1 MSVAASS
8 KSVYWPSLLPPSLV
22 LWSLLVV
29 VWLVVYL
36 QVSSLD
42 LCKFFP
48 GFLGGRPSLF
58 GPRPSGLNFFL
69 FLFSSSLVF
78 SSIMGSRNFTRTLS
92 VDVSCFMESHSREDV
107 AKLIHGKYHENFGT
121 PTIQILPRGIARI
134 TFRDAAAKQNLLRH
148 DKISLGGRSC
158 KIFAERRFVTV
169 QVHHYPSEAFDCHVE
184 KVLMGFG
191 TVKGVKRQ
199 HWVGLPDIQTG
210 TRLVD
215 IFLDKHVPR
224 NLVIGGFNC
233 KTWYR
238 GQPVTCD
245 LCGEIGHVLS
255 QCPIRG
261 KCRRCREPGH
271 LARDCNRPAWDARDP
286 PPDVGSANAEPTPAE
301 AAASSAEDL
310 RDNQL
315 DELDSQVFADALSA
329 VSSSSSGEE
338 SEDEADCGGEDEPAM
353 GDGCESS
360 DSTLGDAGSIDSGVI
375 PKQGDDGTQKQVNVD
390 NVSESTLDN
399 ISINNEQ
406 VNDNESTINGNT
418 INGNTLKQLNVS
430 DGTIK
435 GNTLKQVN
443 VSESTLNN
451 NGTSNDNS
459 PLNNN
464 SIGNITLNNNGI
476 NNDNSDNSAPN
487 ASETTLKQ
495 FDGASVAPSKLV
507 PESSGVAVSAEMD
520 YESVKGSKRPAND
533 DGSSDDPSP
542 SWEDVV
548 VSEEVANAAPRLS
561 VVQGPALRKKTKPSL
576 TLARKGL
583 SAAVRAAA
591 DETLFKAGR
600 PRRQSSKHS

>member
-1 MSVAASS
+1 M
-8 KSVYWPSLLPPSLV
+8 
-22 LWSLLVV
+22 
-29 VWLVVYL
+29 
-36 QVSSLD
+36 
-42 LCKFFP
+42 
-48 GFLGGRPSLF
+48 
-58 GPRPSGLNFFL
+58 
-69 FLFSSSLVF
+69 
-78 SSIMGSRNFTRTLS
+78 RTLS
-92 VDVSCFMESHSREDV
+92 VDVSCFLQSHSREAV
-107 AKLIHGKYHENFGT
+107 AKLIHGKYNESFGT

-184 KVLMGFG
+184 KALMAFG

-199 HWVGLPDIQTG
+199 HWVGLPDVQTG

-271 LARDCNRPAWDARDP
+271 LARDCNRPAWDTRDP
-286 PPDVGSANAEPTPAE
+286 PPDVGSANADPTPAE
-301 AAASSAEDL
+301 AAASSADDV

-329 VSSSSSGEE
+329 VSSSSSSEE
-338 SEDEADCGGEDEPAM
+338 SEDEADCGEDEPAM

-360 DSTLGDAGSIDSGVI
+360 DSTVSNNDAGCESAVEHGNTESGVI
-375 PKQGDDGTQKQVNVD
+375 PKQSDDDSLKRVNVD
-390 NVSESTLDN
+390 NVSENTLSN

-418 INGNTLKQLNVS
+418 INGNTLKQVNVS
-430 DGTIK
+430 DGTIN
-435 GNTLKQVN
+435 GNTLKQVI

-451 NGTSNDNS
+451 NGISNDNS
-459 PLNNN
+459 PLNSNDISNGN
-464 SIGNITLNNNGI
+464 STLMNNGI
-476 NNDNSDNSAPN
+476 NNDNSITEHSDNSASN
-487 ASETTLKQ
+487 VSESTLKQ
-495 FDGASVAPSKLV
+495 IDGAPVAPSKMV
-507 PESSGVAVSAEMD
+507 PENSGNAVSAEMD

-533 DGSSDDPSP
+533 DGSSDDLSP

-561 VVQGPALRKKTKPSL
+561 AVQGPALRKKTKPSL

-591 DETLFKAGR
+591 DDTLFKAGR
-600 PRRQSSKHS
+600 SRRQSSKHS

>member
-1 MSVAASS
+1 MGA
-8 KSVYWPSLLPPSLV
+8 
-22 LWSLLVV
+22 
-29 VWLVVYL
+29 
-36 QVSSLD
+36 
-42 LCKFFP
+42 
-48 GFLGGRPSLF
+48 RPFF
-58 GPRPSGLNFFL
+58 GPCPSGLNSFSFSLSVFFP
-69 FLFSSSLVF
+69 FV
-78 SSIMGSRNFTRTLS
+78 MESRNFVRTLS
-92 VDVSCFMESHSREDV
+92 VDVSCFLQSHSREDI
-107 AKLIHGKYHENFGT
+107 AKLIHGKYNESFGT

-169 QVHHYPSEAFDCHVE
+169 QVHHYPSEALDCHVE
-184 KVLMGFG
+184 KALRDYG

-199 HWVGLPDIQTG
+199 HWVDLPDVQTG

-238 GQPVTCD
+238 GQPVQCD
-245 LCGEIGHVLS
+245 LCREIGHVLS

-261 KCRRCREPGH
+261 KCRKCREPGH
-271 LARDCNRPAWDARDP
+271 LARDCNRPAWNIRDP
-286 PPDVGSANAEPTPAE
+286 PPDVGSANADPTPAE
-301 AAASSAEDL
+301 AAASSADDV

-329 VSSSSSGEE
+329 VSSSSSSEE
-338 SEDEADCGGEDEPAM
+338 SGDEADCGEDEPGM

-360 DSTLGDAGSIDSGVI
+360 DSTVSNNDAGCGSAVEHGACGAGNIESGVI
-375 PKQGDDGTQKQVNVD
+375 PKQGDDDSLKQVNVD
-390 NVSESTLDN
+390 NVSDNTLSN

-418 INGNTLKQLNVS
+418 LKQVNVS
-430 DGTIK
+430 DGI
-435 GNTLKQVN
+435 TLKQVI

-451 NGTSNDNS
+451 NGISNDNS
-459 PLNNN
+459 PLDSNGISNGN
-464 SIGNITLNNNGI
+464 STLMNNGI
-476 NNDNSDNSAPN
+476 NNDNSITEHSDNSVSN
-487 ASETTLKQ
+487 VSETTLKQ
-495 FDGASVAPSKLV
+495 IDGASVAPSKMV
-507 PESSGVAVSAEMD
+507 SENSGNAGSAEMD

-561 VVQGPALRKKTKPSL
+561 AVQGPALRKKTKPSL
-576 TLARKGL
+576 TFARKGL

-591 DETLFKAGR
+591 DDTLFKAGR
-600 PRRQSSKHS
+600 SRRQSSKHS

>member
-1 MSVAASS
+1 M
-8 KSVYWPSLLPPSLV
+8 
-22 LWSLLVV
+22 
-29 VWLVVYL
+29 
-36 QVSSLD
+36 
-42 LCKFFP
+42 
-48 GFLGGRPSLF
+48 
-58 GPRPSGLNFFL
+58 
-69 FLFSSSLVF
+69 
-78 SSIMGSRNFTRTLS
+78 RTLS
-92 VDVSCFMESHSREDV
+92 VDVSCFMQSHSREDV
-107 AKLIHGKYHENFGT
+107 AKLIHGKYNENFGT

-199 HWVGLPDIQTG
+199 HWVGLPDVQTG

-271 LARDCNRPAWDARDP
+271 LARDCNRPAWDARVP
-286 PPDVGSANAEPTPAE
+286 PPDVGSANVEPTPAE
-301 AAASSAEDL
+301 AAASSADDL

-338 SEDEADCGGEDEPAM
+338 SEDEAVCDGEDEPAM

-360 DSTLGDAGSIDSGVI
+360 DSTLGNNDAGGESAVEHSVCDTGNFDSGGI
-375 PKQGDDGTQKQVNVD
+375 PKQSTLKQVD
-390 NVSESTLDN
+390 NVSESTLSN

-406 VNDNESTINGNT
+406 VNDNEGTINGNT
-418 INGNTLKQLNVS
+418 IKGNTLKQVNVS
-430 DGTIK
+430 DGTIN
-435 GNTLKQVN
+435 GSTLKQVN

-451 NGTSNDNS
+451 NGISNGDNPLNNMGISNDNS
-459 PLNNN
+459 
-464 SIGNITLNNNGI
+464 TLNNNGI
-476 NNDNSDNSAPN
+476 NNDNSITEHSDNSASN

-495 FDGASVAPSKLV
+495 IDGASVAPSKMV
-507 PESSGVAVSAEMD
+507 SENSGIAASAEMD

-533 DGSSDDPSP
+533 DGSSDDLSP

-548 VSEEVANAAPRLS
+548 VSEEVALAAPRLS
-561 VVQGPALRKKTKPSL
+561 AVQGPALRKKTKPSL

-583 SAAVRAAA
+583 CAAARAAA
-591 DETLFKAGR
+591 DDILFKAGR

>member
-1 MSVAASS
+1 MGA
-8 KSVYWPSLLPPSLV
+8 
-22 LWSLLVV
+22 
-29 VWLVVYL
+29 
-36 QVSSLD
+36 
-42 LCKFFP
+42 
-48 GFLGGRPSLF
+48 RPFF
-58 GPRPSGLNFFL
+58 GPCPSGLNSFSFSLSVFFP
-69 FLFSSSLVF
+69 FV
-78 SSIMGSRNFTRTLS
+78 MESRNFVRTLS
-92 VDVSCFMESHSREDV
+92 VDVSCFLQSHSREDI
-107 AKLIHGKYHENFGT
+107 AKLIHGKYNESFGT

-169 QVHHYPSEAFDCHVE
+169 QVHHYPSEALDCHVE
-184 KVLMGFG
+184 KALRDYG

-199 HWVGLPDIQTG
+199 HWVDLPDVQTG

-238 GQPVTCD
+238 GQPVQCD
-245 LCGEIGHVLS
+245 LCREIGHVLS

-261 KCRRCREPGH
+261 KCRKCREPGH
-271 LARDCNRPAWDARDP
+271 LARDCNRPAWNIRDP
-286 PPDVGSANAEPTPAE
+286 PPDVGSANADPTPAE
-301 AAASSAEDL
+301 AAASSADDV

-338 SEDEADCGGEDEPAM
+338 SEDEADCGEDEPAM

-360 DSTLGDAGSIDSGVI
+360 DSTVSNNDAGCESAVEHGNIESGVI
-375 PKQGDDGTQKQVNVD
+375 PKQSDDDSLKQVNVD
-390 NVSESTLDN
+390 TVSENTLSN

-418 INGNTLKQLNVS
+418 INGNTLKQVNVS
-430 DGTIK
+430 DGTIN
-435 GNTLKQVN
+435 GNTLKQVI

-451 NGTSNDNS
+451 NGISNDNS
-459 PLNNN
+459 PLDSNGISNGN
-464 SIGNITLNNNGI
+464 STLMNNGI
-476 NNDNSDNSAPN
+476 NNDNSITEHSDNSASN
-487 ASETTLKQ
+487 VSESTLKQ
-495 FDGASVAPSKLV
+495 IDGAPVAPSKMV
-507 PESSGVAVSAEMD
+507 SENSGNAVSAEMD

-533 DGSSDDPSP
+533 DGSSDDLSP

-561 VVQGPALRKKTKPSL
+561 AVQGPALRKKTKPSL
-576 TLARKGL
+576 TLVRKGL
-583 SAAVRAAA
+583 SASVRAAA
-591 DETLFKAGR
+591 DDTLFKAGR
-600 PRRQSSKHS
+600 SRRQSSKHS